1 MRKYLEA
8 NLSDFKNKGKQLDR
22 SSVKDVV
29 FDHCCMVSSRHLDRM
44 ATGSWS
50 PSEAPQGSSASPDT
64 MPRVFPWHFEQH
76 QDEAVFI
83 PGGCMHQVGREA
95 LHPMLDFFVLLPE
108 DVICL
113 SLL

>member
-95 LHPMLDFFVLLPE
+95 LHPMLDFFLF
-108 DVICL
+108 CYQRM
-113 SLL
+113 